1 MPLTKEQERE
11 IDELA
16 RSLPNW
22 QEHLADFRK
31 RHPELSPQ
39 DVMKKAGFTFR
50 MKKGK
55 LIQAYVRKSLK
66 RIIEKVTEKDG

>member
-1 MPLTKEQERE
+1 MSLTDEEMRE
-11 IDELA
+11 LDDLA
-16 RSLPNW
+16 RKMPRW

-39 DVMKKAGFTFR
+39 DVMVKAGFTFR

-55 LIQAYVRKSLK
+55 LVHGYVR
-66 RIIEKVTEKDG
+66 RILMRVIEEVENGY